1 LCGSVVSLCAQVTE
15 WTTTVKPGHFLLE
28 MDAISL
34 TVDRE
39 PGSKYTALGLAS
51 TFLTTGL
58 TDKWDVQIGAE
69 FYIQQKFDVA
79 GFTDRDSG
87 VGDVY
92 LRTKYRFYESS
103 ETYTTAA
110 ILPWIK
116 VPTSSGNWS
125 NDAIEGGIIL
135 PWSTQVLGGF
145 DVYAMVELD
154 FLRNDANDGYD
165 SYWYGSAAFSRS
177 VTRFIGLYGEVTAGK
192 SSGSASTEG
201 TLGAGITI
209 TVSEHA
215 WWDIAVYKGISD
227 SAADWQQVVRFNW
240 GF

>member
-1 LCGSVVSLCAQVTE
+1 MGLRAQITE
-15 WTTTVKPGHFLLE
+15 WPTTVKPGRFLLE

-39 PGSKYTALGLAS
+39 PGYKFTALGLAS

-58 TDKWDVQIGAE
+58 TDNWDVQVGAE
-69 FYIQQKFDVA
+69 LYIQQKFDIA

-92 LRTKYRFYESS
+92 LRTKYRFYDNP
-103 ETYTTAA
+103 ETGTAAA

-116 VPTSSGNWS
+116 VPTSSGSWS

-135 PWSTQVLGGF
+135 PWSTKLIGGLE
-145 DVYAMVELD
+145 VSAMAELD
-154 FLRNDANDGYD
+154 FLRNDTDDGYD
-165 SYWYGSAAFSRS
+165 TYWYGSAALSRPITS
-177 VTRFIGLYGEVTAGK
+177 FIGLYGEVTAGK
-192 SSGSASTEG
+192 SSGSGATDG
-201 TLGAGITI
+201 TMGAGVTL

-215 WWDIAVYKGISD
+215 WWDFAVYKGISD
-227 SAADWQQVVRFNW
+227 NSADWQQVIRFNW